1 MATGRGTSENGGVFA
16 AADVRGGGDMSW
28 AALTGLSP
36 GHPLISA
43 GGLEG
48 VRGYGNTQ
56 RMVTTPAGQAGA
68 ATGGVMATPDGAAH
82 GLAQIDSWRDLFNFK
97 GSPTPWIFLI
107 ALGILVFAQ
116 LSIKARAGAFGRS
129 ASASAALG

>member
-1 MATGRGTSENGGVFA
+1 MGRGTSANGGVMA
-16 AADVRGGGDMSW
+16 AADVRGGGEMEW
-28 AALTGLSP
+28 ASLTGIHP
-36 GHPLISA
+36 GHPLVSP

-48 VRGYGNTQ
+48 VQGYGDSQ
-56 RMVTTPAGQAGA
+56 RRIVTTSAGQAGA

-82 GLAQIDSWRDLFNFK
+82 GLAQLDSWRDIYNFK

-107 ALGILVFAQ
+107 ALGILIFAQ